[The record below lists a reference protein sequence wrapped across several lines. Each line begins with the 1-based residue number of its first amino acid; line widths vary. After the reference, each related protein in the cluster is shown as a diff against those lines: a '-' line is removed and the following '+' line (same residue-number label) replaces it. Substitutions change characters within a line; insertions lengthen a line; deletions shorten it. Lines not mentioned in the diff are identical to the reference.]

1 MSLALRVAYHEA
13 GHALAAHFL
22 GRRVESVSIG
32 PGGGGA
38 VRQEPLPA
46 EATDEQIKHGL
57 VVVFAGPEAER
68 YAPAEVRDDD
78 EPWLTPQ
85 EMVVLDAEPVVLGG
99 ASDEDVIA
107 HYTERLG
114 PEEVEDA
121 RAFAAE
127 IVERQ
132 YRAGRLEQLA
142 DELLWRTSLAGEDI
156 ELLLRVS
163 RV

>member
-1 MSLALRVAYHEA
+1 VSLGLRVAYHEA

-38 VRQEPLPA
+38 LRQEPLAA
-46 EATDEQIKHGL
+46 EATDEEIKQGL

-68 YAPAEVRDDD
+68 YAPAEERDDD

-85 EMVVLDAEPVVLGG
+85 EMAVLDAEPVALGEPT
-99 ASDEDVIA
+99 DEDVID
-107 HYTERLG
+107 HFTKRLG
-114 PEEVEDA
+114 AEEVDDA

-142 DELLWRTSLAGEDI
+142 DELLWRTSLAGDDI
-156 ELLLRVS
+156 ERLLGVS